1 MSMHLTGPADSEHG
15 YLVPKSQAWFAFGL
29 SFLLMTF
36 DFIDRQIVVSMF
48 PYLKAEWALTD
59 RELGALISVV
69 SVTIAA
75 GTLPLSL
82 LVDNW
87 SRVKAVVAMATIWSL
102 ATIACAFAGSYQ
114 RLFVTRAFI
123 GLGEA
128 GYGPAAGAILA
139 SVFPTRMRATI
150 IGAFLAAAS
159 FGSVLGV
166 VLGGVIAARWGWKA
180 AFGVVGVPG
189 LVLAVLY
196 MFVCDYRAPALAI
209 QAPTGLHRAREIA
222 FELFRARSGIA
233 AYFAG
238 ALQLITG
245 STIIAWL
252 PSFFNRVY
260 GQPADRAGIW
270 AAGIIICVTL
280 GVVFWS
286 AIADHLARRNIR
298 WRMLTP
304 AACCL
309 ATLVVFSFAF
319 GALTPGA
326 LQICMIALG
335 SFLVGATT
343 GPIPAVAI
351 DVVHPALRSTAGSM
365 VAIVQNLFGLGVG
378 PLISGALSDAFGLQT
393 AMAIMPISC
402 GLAALLLVFGARSYP
417 ADRAAVAKLQVSVD
431 IAGAVPAAA

>member
-1 MSMHLTGPADSEHG
+1 MHLSEVAQGEHG
-15 YLVPKSQAWFAFGL
+15 YLVPKPQAWFAFVL

-36 DFIDRQIVVSMF
+36 DFVDRQIVVSMF
-48 PYLKAEWALTD
+48 PYLKAEWALSD
-59 RELGALISVV
+59 RELGALISIV

-82 LVDNW
+82 LVDHW
-87 SRVKAVVAMATIWSL
+87 SRVKGVVFMATVWSL

-114 RLFVTRAFI
+114 RLLVARAFI

-128 GYGPAAGAILA
+128 GYGPAAGAILT

-150 IGAFLAAAS
+150 IGGFLAAAS

-180 AFGVVGVPG
+180 AFGIVGVPG
-189 LVLAVLY
+189 LVLAGLY
-196 MFVCDYRAPALAI
+196 MFVRDYDAPELKTDSPA
-209 QAPTGLHRAREIA
+209 GLHKAREIA
-222 FELFRARSGIA
+222 RELFRARSGIP

-238 ALQLITG
+238 ALQLVTV
-245 STIIAWL
+245 STILAWL
-252 PSFFNRVY
+252 PSFFNRAY
-260 GQPADRAGIW
+260 GAPADRAGIW
-270 AAGIIICVTL
+270 AAAVIICGTA

-286 AIADHLARRNIR
+286 IVADRLAQRDIR

-309 ATLVVFSFAF
+309 ATLCCFATAF
-319 GALTPGA
+319 GALTPGP
-326 LQICMIALG
+326 LQIGVIICGA
-335 SFLVGATT
+335 FLMGCTT

-393 AMAIMPISC
+393 AMAIMPLSC
-402 GLAALLLVFGARSYP
+402 GLAALLLVLGSRSYP
-417 ADRAAVAKLQVSVD
+417 ADRAATANHEVRIETLD
-431 IAGAVPAAA
+431 AVPQTT

>member
-1 MSMHLTGPADSEHG
+1 MHLSDATHSEHG
-15 YLVPKSQAWFAFGL
+15 YLVPKPQAWFAFVL

-48 PYLKAEWALTD
+48 PYLKAEWALSD
-59 RELGALISVV
+59 RELGALISIV
-69 SVTIAA
+69 SVTVAV

-82 LVDNW
+82 LVDRW
-87 SRVKAVVAMATIWSL
+87 SRVKGVVVMATVWSL

-114 RLFVTRAFI
+114 RLVVTRAFI

-128 GYGPAAGAILA
+128 GYGPAAGAILS

-150 IGAFLAAAS
+150 VGAFLAAAS

-180 AFGVVGVPG
+180 AFGIVGLPG
-189 LVLAVLY
+189 LVLAGLY
-196 MFVCDYRAPALAI
+196 MFVRDYSAPELKLD
-209 QAPTGLHRAREIA
+209 APTGMEKVRGIAREV
-222 FELFRARSGIA
+222 FRARSGIA

-238 ALQLITG
+238 ALQLITA

-260 GQPADRAGIW
+260 GQPADRAGLW
-270 AAGIIICVTL
+270 AAGMIISVTL

-286 AIADHLARRNIR
+286 MVADHLALRNIR
-298 WRMLTP
+298 ARMLTP

-309 ATLVVFSFAF
+309 ATLVVFSLAF

-326 LQICMIALG
+326 IQICMIALG
-335 SFLVGATT
+335 SFLMGATT

-365 VAIVQNLFGLGVG
+365 VATVQNLFGLAVG
-378 PLISGALSDAFGLQT
+378 PLISGALSDAVGLQT
-393 AMAIMPISC
+393 AMAIVPISC
-402 GLAALLLVFGARSYP
+402 GLAALLLMIGARSYP
-417 ADRAAVAKLQVSVD
+417 ADRAAVANLEVRTD
-431 IAGAVPAAA
+431 IANAVPVAA